1 MMIII
6 GIIIGQVEWITIQE
20 NIINIIII
28 GIIIISI
35 VSIGFITIS
44 IGFITISIGIP
55 IMIIITTG
63 PCSFV

>member
-1 MMIII
+1 MIII

-35 VSIGFITIS
+35 VSIGFITI
-44 IGFITISIGIP
+44 G
-55 IMIIITTG
+55 MVIITTG